1 MEQREMTSS
10 TDTLTASN
18 EISFSDIAEKL
29 GFSYEILQRNKS
41 FNTSVSQLQTPYKE
55 FDSRDLLVKT
65 IQGKYGIFIENLKEY
80 LQLKLDATN
89 QDCPKRLLFTAI
101 FGCGNSVINL
111 LNDEQFRG
119 VVREFA
125 KAMIEKRREV
135 VNTLTFQKNDILLS
149 VVFEM
154 PQTETQIMKNI
165 HFIEKEYNTMF
176 WNTIDSKYGDEKM
189 QKYLFEIM
197 KVSINFSQYSFY
209 KTFEDFKDIK
219 NLPSPSEFKEKLK
232 MHNDIGIDINSKM
245 KLLMEIF
252 ESK

>member
-1 MEQREMTSS
+1 MTSS
-10 TDTLTASN
+10 TNTLMESN
-18 EISFSDIAEKL
+18 EVSFNDIVKNF
-29 GFSYEILQRNKS
+29 GFSYDILERNKS
-41 FNTSVSQLQTPYKE
+41 FNTSVSQLQAPYKE
-55 FDSRDLLVKT
+55 FDTRDLLVKT

-80 LQLKLDATN
+80 LELKLDPAN

-125 KAMIEKRREV
+125 RAMIEKRREV

-149 VVFEM
+149 VVFEL
-154 PQTETQIMKNI
+154 PQTETQIIKNI
-165 HFIEKEYNTMF
+165 QFIEKEYNTMF

-189 QKYLFEIM
+189 KKYLFEIM
-197 KVSINFSQYSFY
+197 KISINYSQYSFY

-232 MHNDIGIDINSKM
+232 IHNNIGIDINSKM
-245 KLLMEIF
+245 SLLIKIF
-252 ESK
+252 EVKIVK